1 LEFAKRKSEVGYVYF
16 LPRLR
21 FVYETQKK
29 PCTQLQ
35 TEGNFRISKTI
46 LRQMCYITFL
56 ELSCALELQRET
68 MNWCGTDEAQSELEI
83 KIDFSLR
90 FLLSSKN
97 ER

>member
-1 LEFAKRKSEVGYVYF
+1 
-16 LPRLR
+16 
-21 FVYETQKK
+21 
-29 PCTQLQ
+29 
-35 TEGNFRISKTI
+35 
-46 LRQMCYITFL
+46 MCYITFL